1 MQSIIVSPPSFAFTT
16 SPVSAPS
23 FSFSGGLNPF
33 TLPMCQDAPSFGGD
47 NADMARR
54 RRRRYGPRGSS
65 PA

>member
-1 MQSIIVSPPSFAFTT
+1 MQTIIVSAPSPAFTP
-16 SPVSAPS
+16 SPVSALS

-54 RRRRYGPRGSS
+54 RRRRGGRRRR
-65 PA
+65 